1 MIFQKLWRLS
11 HLGLAL
17 GAGLFILLA
26 SITGLVL
33 ATEPVFEHSKASS
46 FHHLDQLDLE
56 TALLN
61 IKAEYPEVMS
71 IHRNAY
77 NQINI
82 ETLDENFESQSF
94 YINPFTG
101 KKIADINERSAIYEF
116 NTVLHRSLFLKSTGR
131 FIIGLAA
138 IFLILIVVSGFALL
152 LKRYG
157 SFRKIFS
164 KEKYDGTAAYWHSLA
179 SKYFLIPLF
188 IIAISG
194 AYLSADR
201 FIIESQ
207 PKDIWDFEEKEIAA
221 DAEILELDNMTAFD
235 DIKVSEILQIDFPFA
250 ASPDEYFYIKLV
262 DTEILVSQVSG
273 EAINQVSETLPL
285 QTKRWSFHLHTGDF
299 SWIWSVVLGLS
310 SIVLIGLFV
319 SGIII
324 WLKRKTKSKGKN
336 ICAKDEAEIVILV
349 GSETGSTFGFASR
362 LAEAFITAKKKVY
375 VASLNQYSEFESAQQ
390 LLILTSTYGDGE
402 APYNAS
408 QFLQKLKNINQKA
421 NYSVLGFG
429 STDYPKFCAFAEK
442 VNQEL
447 HKKEALNS
455 LLAYATVNKNN
466 ESEFIN
472 WTSELSQVL
481 NLNLEIQPPK
491 EAQTTLKIQDISCLD
506 CDQNFT
512 LCLKTKKI
520 KDIQSGD
527 LLAITSKTDGRE
539 RLYSIAKFDNK
550 VLLSIKKHE
559 MGICSTY
566 LSQLEKNKKF
576 KAKIRKHPTFHLND
590 KKNVI
595 FIANGTGIAPF
606 LGMIDEAKKEQEMH
620 VFFGLKKPESFELY
634 EDYFSRNQ
642 AKINSLNL
650 AYSRQEQNSQYVQ
663 HLIAQHPE
671 KIIQCLQN
679 DGCIMV
685 CGSLAMEKEVKKEID
700 KILKNKLLTNI
711 NSFSSQI
718 LCDCY

>member
-1 MIFQKLWRLS
+1 MLQKVWRLS
-11 HLGLAL
+11 HLALAL
-17 GAGLFILLA
+17 IAGIFILLA
-26 SITGLVL
+26 SITGLAL
-33 ATEPVFEHSKASS
+33 ATEPVFEHSKATS
-46 FHHLDQLDLE
+46 FHNLDELDLE

-61 IKAEYPEVMS
+61 IKAEHPEVIS

-77 NQINI
+77 NQISI
-82 ETLDENFESQSF
+82 ETIDENFESQSF

-101 KKIADINERSAIYEF
+101 KKIANISERSAIYEF

-131 FIIGLAA
+131 FIIGLTA
-138 IFLILIVVSGFALL
+138 IFLILIVISGFALL

-207 PKDIWDFEEKEIAA
+207 PQDIWDFEENEIAA
-221 DAEILELDNMTAFD
+221 DAGILKLEDITAFD
-235 DIKVSEILQIDFPFA
+235 DIQVSEILQIDFPFA
-250 ASPDEYFYIKLV
+250 ASSDEYFYVKLV
-262 DTEILVSQVSG
+262 DAELLVSQVTG
-273 EAINQVSETLPL
+273 ETINRVSETPALK
-285 QTKRWSFHLHTGDF
+285 TKRWSFHLHTGDF
-299 SWIWSVVLGLS
+299 SWLWSIILGLS
-310 SIVLIGLFV
+310 SLVLIGLFV
-319 SGIII
+319 SGILI
-324 WLKRKTKSKGKN
+324 WLKRKYQSKAKN
-336 ICAKDEAEIVILV
+336 KCAKDEAEIVILV
-349 GSETGSTFGFASR
+349 GSETGSTFGYASR
-362 LAEAFITAKKKVY
+362 LAEAFIKAKKKVY
-375 VASLNQYSEFESAQQ
+375 VASLNQYSKFESAQH
-390 LLILTSTYGDGE
+390 LLILSSTYGDGE

-421 NYSVLGFG
+421 HYSVLGFG
-429 STDYPKFCAFAEK
+429 SNDYPKFCAFAEK

-447 HKKEALNS
+447 HKKESLNS

-466 ESEFIN
+466 ETEFIN

-481 NLNLEIQPPK
+481 NLDLEIQAPK

-520 KDIQSGD
+520 NDIQSGD
-527 LLAITSKTDGRE
+527 LLAITPKADGRE

-550 VLLSIKKHE
+550 VLLSVKKHD

-566 LSQLEKNKKF
+566 LSQLGKNKKF
-576 KAKIRKHPTFHLND
+576 KAKIRKHPSFHLGD

-606 LGMIDEAKKEQEMH
+606 LGMIDEAETEKEMH
-620 VFFGLKKPESFELY
+620 VFFGLRKPESFELY
-634 EDYFSRNQ
+634 KSYFNRNQ
-642 AKINSLNL
+642 SKINSLNL

-663 HLIAQHPE
+663 HLIARHPE
-671 KIIQCLQN
+671 TIIKCLQN
-679 DGCIMV
+679 GGCIMV
-685 CGSLAMEKEVKKEID
+685 CGSLAMEKEVKNEID

>member
-11 HLGLAL
+11 HLSLAL

-33 ATEPVFEHSKASS
+33 ATEPVFEHSKATS
-46 FHHLDQLDLE
+46 FQHLDELDLE

-61 IKAEYPEVMS
+61 IKAEHPEVMS

-77 NQINI
+77 DQISI

-101 KKIADINERSAIYEF
+101 KKIADISERSAIYEF

-138 IFLILIVVSGFALL
+138 IFLILIVISGFALL

-164 KEKYDGTAAYWHSLA
+164 KEKHDGTASYWHSLA

-207 PKDIWDFEEKEIAA
+207 PQDIWDLEENEIAT
-221 DAEILELDNMTAFD
+221 DAEVLKLEDITAFN
-235 DIKVSEILQIDFPFA
+235 DIQVSKILQVDFPFA
-250 ASPDEYFYIKLV
+250 ASPDEYFYVKLV
-262 DTEILVSQVSG
+262 DSELLVSQVSG
-273 EAINQVSETLPL
+273 QAINQVSETPALK
-285 QTKRWSFHLHTGDF
+285 TKRWSFHLHTGDF
-299 SWIWSVVLGLS
+299 SWLWSIILGLS
-310 SIVLIGLFV
+310 SLVLIGLFV
-319 SGIII
+319 SGILI
-324 WLKRKTKSKGKN
+324 WLKRKYQSKAKN
-336 ICAKDEAEIVILV
+336 KCAKDEAEIVILV

-362 LAEAFITAKKKVY
+362 LAEAFIKAKKKVY
-375 VASLNQYSEFESAQQ
+375 VTSLNQYSNFESAQH
-390 LLILTSTYGDGE
+390 LLILSSTYGDGE

-421 NYSVLGFG
+421 SYAVLGFG

-466 ESEFIN
+466 ELEFIN
-472 WTSELSQVL
+472 WTSELSRAL
-481 NLNLEIQPPK
+481 DLNLEIQPTK
-491 EAQTTLKIQDISCLD
+491 EAQTTLKIKEISCLD

-512 LCLKTKKI
+512 LCLKTRKI
-520 KDIQSGD
+520 NDIQSGD
-527 LLAITSKTDGRE
+527 LLAITPKDDGRE

-550 VLLSIKKHE
+550 VLLSVKKHD

-566 LSQLEKNKKF
+566 LSQLGKNKKL
-576 KAKIRKHPTFHLND
+576 KAKIRKHPSFHLGD

-606 LGMIDEAKKEQEMH
+606 LGMIDEAKTEQEMH
-620 VFFGLKKPESFELY
+620 VFLGLRTPESFELY
-634 EDYFSRNQ
+634 EDYFNRNQ
-642 AKINSLNL
+642 SKINSLNL
-650 AYSRQEQNSQYVQ
+650 AYSRQKQNSQYVQ

-671 KIIQCLQN
+671 TIIECLQN
-679 DGCIMV
+679 DGCIML

-700 KILKNKLLTNI
+700 KILKTKLLTNI

>member
-1 MIFQKLWRLS
+1 MLQKVWRLS
-11 HLGLAL
+11 HLALAL
-17 GAGLFILLA
+17 IAGIFILLA
-26 SITGLVL
+26 SITGLAL
-33 ATEPVFEHSKASS
+33 ATEPVIEHSKATS
-46 FHHLDQLDLE
+46 FHHLDELDLE

-61 IKAEYPEVMS
+61 IKAEHPEVIS

-77 NQINI
+77 NQISI
-82 ETLDENFESQSF
+82 ETIDENFESQSF

-101 KKIADINERSAIYEF
+101 KKIANISERSAIYEF

-131 FIIGLAA
+131 FIIGLTA
-138 IFLILIVVSGFALL
+138 IFLILIVISGFALL

-194 AYLSADR
+194 AYLSVDR
-201 FIIESQ
+201 FLIESQ
-207 PKDIWDFEEKEIAA
+207 PQDIWDFEQNENTAET
-221 DAEILELDNMTAFD
+221 EILELENINTFDNF
-235 DIKVSEILQIDFPFA
+235 KVSEILQIDFPFA
-250 ASPDEYFYIKLV
+250 ASPDEYFYVKLV
-262 DTEILVSQVSG
+262 NAELLVSQVSG
-273 EAINQVSETLPL
+273 QAINRVSETPALK
-285 QTKRWSFHLHTGDF
+285 TKRWSFHLHTGDF
-299 SWIWSVVLGLS
+299 SWLWSIILGLS
-310 SIVLIGLFV
+310 SLVLVGLFI
-319 SGIII
+319 SGILI
-324 WLKRKTKSKGKN
+324 WLKRIIKSKAKN
-336 ICAKDEAEIVILV
+336 KCPKDEAEIVILV
-349 GSETGSTFGFASR
+349 GSETGSTFGYASR
-362 LAEAFITAKKKVY
+362 LAEAFIKLKKKVY
-375 VASLNQYSEFESAQQ
+375 VASLNQYSKFESAQH
-390 LLILTSTYGDGE
+390 LLILSSTYGDGE

-421 NYSVLGFG
+421 HYSVLGFG

-447 HKKEALNS
+447 HKKEGLQALT
-455 LLAYATVNKNN
+455 AYATVNKNN

-472 WTSELSQVL
+472 WTSELSRAL
-481 NLNLEIQPPK
+481 DLNLEIQPPK
-491 EAQTTLKIQDISCLD
+491 EAQTTLKIKEISCLN

-520 KDIQSGD
+520 NNIQSGD
-527 LLAITSKTDGRE
+527 LLAITPKADGRE
-539 RLYSIAKFDNK
+539 RLYSIAKVDNK
-550 VLLSIKKHE
+550 VLLSVKKHD

-566 LSQLEKNKKF
+566 LSQLEKNKTF
-576 KAKIRKHPTFHLND
+576 KAKIRKHPSFHLGN

-606 LGMIDEAKKEQEMH
+606 LGMIDEAKTEKEMH
-620 VFFGLKKPESFELY
+620 VFFGLRKPESFELY
-634 EDYFSRNQ
+634 KDYFNRNQ
-642 AKINSLNL
+642 SKIKSLNL

-671 KIIQCLQN
+671 TIIKCLQN
-679 DGCIMV
+679 DGCIML

-700 KILKNKLLTNI
+700 KILKAKLLTNI
-711 NSFSSQI
+711 NNYSLQI
-718 LCDCY
+718 ICDCY